1 MTLPR
6 SNGDVIVE
14 AHVSG
19 TGLVD
24 STVGSMRL
32 AESHAPCK

>member
-6 SNGDVIVE
+6 SNGDVMVE

-19 TGLVD
+19 TELVD
-24 STVGSMRL
+24 STKGAVRL
-32 AESHAPCK
+32 AESHAPCT